1 MCCLSTFTY
10 TNYKLRN
17 KISGK
22 FQISVLGCVLCVRVW
37 KVDIDT
43 LLHPHQK
50 DEPSIPWK
58 AMPYSCDKV
67 VRNQR
72 AQTLY
77 GIVLEVVGISTADH
91 GSLRVTT
98 MSIIIPVMSSHSP
111 SYNIMIILS
120 VSQSVRGCCWAVT
133 RRYSCGGQM
142 EWGEGS
148 TCWRGQERH
157 SHQNN
162 NTSTRSFEKYF
173 K

>member
-1 MCCLSTFTY
+1 MLSIRKSFPIQITCVTYLSTFIYLTKP
-10 TNYKLRN
+10 TDYK
-17 KISGK
+17 IK
-22 FQISVLGCVLCVRVW
+22 FLENSRSRLGRALFVRPL
-37 KVDIDT
+37 KVDT

-50 DEPSIPWK
+50 DELFIHWK

-120 VSQSVRGCCWAVT
+120 VSQSVRGCC
-133 RRYSCGGQM
+133 
-142 EWGEGS
+142 
-148 TCWRGQERH
+148 
-157 SHQNN
+157 
-162 NTSTRSFEKYF
+162 
-173 K
+173 

>member
-1 MCCLSTFTY
+1 MVKAFPFKYVLFLINIHISKPTDY
-10 TNYKLRN
+10 IVRN

-22 FQISVLGCVLCVRVW
+22 FQISVRLCIVRACI
-37 KVDIDT
+37 KGRHRLDT

-50 DEPSIPWK
+50 DKPSIHWK

-111 SYNIMIILS
+111 S
-120 VSQSVRGCCWAVT
+120 
-133 RRYSCGGQM
+133 
-142 EWGEGS
+142 
-148 TCWRGQERH
+148 
-157 SHQNN
+157 
-162 NTSTRSFEKYF
+162 
-173 K
+173 